1 MTANRQSLRRALDAV
16 NHLTDPAP
24 PWIEILQSARDLVG
38 ADSGSLIVFDSNRAL
53 LNFTTVGLSDQCVAD
68 YNTHYFNCDILERG
82 SSFASAGTWLDTA
95 EMFGSKRLQCTEFF
109 ADFMVKHNQAQLIS
123 LIVESNAALHAT
135 IGFQRSSVDDRA
147 KERLESGDVAGYF
160 RLFREKLAERQR
172 ALFLGLQAMENA
184 FSALGEALLLL
195 SGDGFITNM
204 SPLANEY
211 VGNGSGWTTRNGRL
225 AHADQ
230 ATQKLLERLCSA
242 TARDGQPRTLAAQA
256 GWGEIIVSDIAIAPD
271 SLSLLGG
278 KMLMARMLHRSA
290 FSKPD
295 IDQLAAV
302 FEITPA
308 EASILA
314 GLAGGHSVEEIASL
328 RKASVLTVR
337 KQVAALMKKMNCSR
351 QSELV
356 RLASLL

>member
-1 MTANRQSLRRALDAV
+1 MTANGHSLRRAVDAV

-38 ADSGSLIVFDSNRAL
+38 ADSGSLIVFDSNRTL
-53 LNFTTVGLSDQCVAD
+53 LNFTTVGLTDQCIAD

-109 ADFMVKHNQAQLIS
+109 ADFMVKHNQAQLLS

-147 KERLESGDVAGYF
+147 KERLEFGDIAGYF

-172 ALFLGLQAMENA
+172 TLSLGLQAMENA
-184 FSALGEALLLL
+184 FSALGEALILL
-195 SGDGFITNM
+195 SGYGFIANM
-204 SPLANEY
+204 SPMAKGY
-211 VGNGSGWTTRNGRL
+211 VGNGSGWRVSNGRL
-225 AHADQ
+225 VHADRSVQ
-230 ATQKLLERLCSA
+230 TLLEHYCCA
-242 TARDGQPRTLAAQA
+242 TARDGQPRTLATKD
-256 GWGEIIVSDIAIAPD
+256 GWGKIIVSDIATAPD
-271 SLSLLGG
+271 SLSLLSA
-278 KMLMARMLHRSA
+278 KMLMVRMRHRSA
-290 FSKPD
+290 FTKPD
-295 IDQLAAV
+295 INQLAAV
-302 FEITPA
+302 FEITSA

-314 GLAGGHSVEEIASL
+314 ELAGGHSVEEIASL
-328 RKASVLTVR
+328 RNASVLTVR
-337 KQVAALMKKMNCSR
+337 KQVAALMRKMNCSR